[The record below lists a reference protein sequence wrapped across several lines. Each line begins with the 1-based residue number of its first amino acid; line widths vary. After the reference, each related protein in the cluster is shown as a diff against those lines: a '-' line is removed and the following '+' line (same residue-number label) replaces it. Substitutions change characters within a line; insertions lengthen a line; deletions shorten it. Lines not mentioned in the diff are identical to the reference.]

1 MQYHLL
7 KYAYII
13 IFDLFPLFHS
23 LSYPIFRGSSHTT
36 LRQRHSLCWCLCC
49 QLHGR
54 SSPECDIW
62 WQYIA
67 FPTRQQRHFIFTY
80 IWIMPPKQTSFGALR
95 RDRMWDCADFTQP
108 GLINL
113 PVHSV
118 HKGGSSFTGESS
130 RYTTATQM
138 RAIPL
143 GGPSTLGIKNRTYQ
157 KPAARGLAQS
167 FIVSWDRRE
176 WTLLTTSPLF
186 LFSLFHPHQTLAS
199 SWLV

>member
-1 MQYHLL
+1 MENPPQSVTYDGNTLL
-7 KYAYII
+7 FQQA
-13 IFDLFPLFHS
+13 S
-23 LSYPIFRGSSHTT
+23 RGISFSHTYE
-36 LRQRHSLCWCLCC
+36 LC
-49 QLHGR
+49 
-54 SSPECDIW
+54 
-62 WQYIA
+62 
-67 FPTRQQRHFIFTY
+67 
-80 IWIMPPKQTSFGALR
+80 PPNRRPFGAFR

-157 KPAARGLAQS
+157 KPAARGLVQS
-167 FIVSWDRRE
+167 FIVSCDSRE
-176 WTLLTTSPLF
+176 
-186 LFSLFHPHQTLAS
+186 
-199 SWLV
+199 